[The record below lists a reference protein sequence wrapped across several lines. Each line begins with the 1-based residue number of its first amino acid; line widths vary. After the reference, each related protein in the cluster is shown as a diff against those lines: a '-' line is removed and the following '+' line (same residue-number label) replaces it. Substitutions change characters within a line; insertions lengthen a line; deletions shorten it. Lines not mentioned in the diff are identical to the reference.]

1 MTSTPTPKPLYWI
14 ASTREDL
21 KAFPRPV
28 QQAMGVA
35 LRDAQKGGKHDSA
48 KPLKG
53 FKGSGVLEVVQD
65 HDGDTYRAVYTVRF
79 AESIYVLHVF
89 QKKSKRGVKTPK
101 SVIDLIKARLKRAE
115 REHRERKETR

>member
-28 QQAMGVA
+28 QRAMGVA
-35 LRDAQKGGKHDSA
+35 LRDAQKGGKHGSA
-48 KPLKG
+48 TPLKG
-53 FKGSGVLEVVQD
+53 FKGAGVLEVVQD

-79 AESIYVLHVF
+79 AESVYVLHVF
-89 QKKSKRGVKTPK
+89 QKKSKRGIKTPK

-115 REHRERKETR
+115 QEHRERKETR